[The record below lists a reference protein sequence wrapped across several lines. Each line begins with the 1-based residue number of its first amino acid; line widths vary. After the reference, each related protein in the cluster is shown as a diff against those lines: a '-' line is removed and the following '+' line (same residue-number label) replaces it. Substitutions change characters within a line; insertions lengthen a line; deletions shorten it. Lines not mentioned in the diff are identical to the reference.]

1 MKDRTENKTGITK
14 GKYFTAFVF
23 ALLPVAILFSI
34 GLNTYLMTKSSFFPD
49 LDDLGV
55 IGYFL

>member
-23 ALLPVAILFSI
+23 A
-34 GLNTYLMTKSSFFPD
+34 
-49 LDDLGV
+49 
-55 IGYFL
+55 